1 MTKPKI
7 ISQLDDLL
15 EQERNALFQG
25 ELDKLVGLIEK
36 KRQLIEALNAFG
48 VSKTDELD
56 LLKGKAA
63 RNQELLDSALKG
75 IKSVST
81 RLATLQKV
89 RQSLDTYDAKGRK
102 QTIQAE
108 LPNKLEKRA

>member
-1 MTKPKI
+1 MTKPKV

-25 ELDKLVGLIEK
+25 ELEKLVGLIEK

-48 VSKTDELD
+48 ISKTDELD
-56 LLKGKAA
+56 TLKGKAA

-89 RQSLDTYDAKGRK
+89 RKSLDTYDAKGRK
-102 QTIQAE
+102 MTIQAD
-108 LPNKLEKRA
+108 LPSKLEKRA